1 MTGRATAWSL
11 VVALAL
17 AGCGA
22 QSKPGT
28 ATVMLGIAAQPKA
41 GVKEH
46 VHRVAVYD
54 AAPAPPAPAGQYE
67 HVDYASLG
75 NVIVW
80 LEPAP
85 KQAGFPPALSL
96 DIDLRTAPPAVHP
109 ASVGQ
114 TIAFRNR
121 GGGAVSLYSV
131 SDDNDFTLPAL
142 PPGGQGSCVIR
153 SPGLIEVLADP
164 SRPPVA
170 LIYAAPSPWVAASRA
185 GKTVV
190 FNDVPPGS
198 YEAQSWHPRLPGASA
213 KLTLAPDQVTRS
225 TLVIGVKNLAPAQK

>member
-54 AAPAPPAPAGQYE
+54 AAPAPPPPAGQDE
-67 HVDYASLG
+67 QVDYASLG

-96 DIDLRTAPPAVHP
+96 DIDLRTAPP
-109 ASVGQ
+109 
-114 TIAFRNR
+114 
-121 GGGAVSLYSV
+121 
-131 SDDNDFTLPAL
+131 
-142 PPGGQGSCVIR
+142 
-153 SPGLIEVLADP
+153 
-164 SRPPVA
+164 
-170 LIYAAPSPWVAASRA
+170 
-185 GKTVV
+185 
-190 FNDVPPGS
+190 
-198 YEAQSWHPRLPGASA
+198 
-213 KLTLAPDQVTRS
+213 
-225 TLVIGVKNLAPAQK
+225 